1 MVGLIVSII
10 LFLVGLRALA
20 AIVPAAYLAAVF
32 ATTLIELV
40 RRRDLAA
47 LGLPVVLPTMH
58 LSWALGF
65 MTGDIADPGPQ
76 IPRLETQ

>member
-1 MVGLIVSII
+1 M
-10 LFLVGLRALA
+10 
-20 AIVPAAYLAAVF
+20 AAVL
-32 ATTLIELV
+32 ATTLIELA

-76 IPRLETQ
+76 IPKLEAR